1 MENIGEQVEKESW
14 KKRKVMLFGK
24 QVPAAILY
32 FFLALVVLVI
42 FFPKYFAWVIILF
55 LFAYPLQVLAQET
68 DTRPSW
74 LAWVPIANLYLM
86 CKIAGHPFW
95 FLGLFIP
102 IVHLLAWYEVGVG
115 LAEKRNSSWALGF
128 LMLIPGLG
136 QLILFWYL
144 AFKKQSV
151 K

>member
-1 MENIGEQVEKESW
+1 LKE
-14 KKRKVMLFGK
+14 
-24 QVPAAILY
+24 
-32 FFLALVVLVI
+32 I
-42 FFPKYFAWVIILF
+42 FSEFSKSA
-55 LFAYPLQVLAQET
+55 
-68 DTRPSW
+68 
-74 LAWVPIANLYLM
+74 M
-86 CKIAGHPFW
+86 HPFW

-115 LAEKRNSSWALGF
+115 LAEKRNSSWALGL

-144 AFKKQSV
+144 AFKKQPV

>member
-1 MENIGEQVEKESW
+1 MI
-14 KKRKVMLFGK
+14 FGK
-24 QVPAAILY
+24 QIPAVILY
-32 FFLALVVLVI
+32 SFLALFVLTI
-42 FFPKYFAWVIILF
+42 FFPKYFVGTAFLVMIFF
-55 LFAYPLQVLAQET
+55 LFSYPLQVLAQET
-68 DTRPSW
+68 NTRPGW

-136 QLILFWYL
+136 QLIVFWYL